1 MWSEL
6 PTQEKEKYKLL
17 IINFASLSKV
27 FSQKSTDS
35 DDNNITPIVNS
46 KFQETAFQ
54 KAFNAISEDI
64 SNTSYDASVKLP
76 KKKKYLVGIKSF
88 GHTSG
93 YQKVAQFKSD
103 SASDDWS
110 TLLSDI
116 KKNLKT
122 QEQNKANKLNENLY
136 KKLALKVASLRN
148 ARIASSKAQTKGFN
162 GSNIDVESI
171 YHVLMPFNKNN
182 KPQILVG
189 QIPYLSIDI
198 DHIKIIKNEKNNKHP
213 QNFEFTDGQHN
224 YRYTSS
230 DSQLLMDFKNKEIV
244 LETWDINYHD
254 DPFYFFENLH
264 QFNTSTSHIT
274 VPIKEDDIQIKD
286 EITDSVSWMIPN
298 KLGKLEESSGY
309 NAFDG
314 STKLGKEERKVS
326 ITQIQTKYKNKI
338 STQELDF
345 AVNQLKSILLKDWR
359 GKSKIKERKEL
370 RTNLITFI
378 QQIKNKELLE
388 DIENLVFRSST
399 EMYIPIPDSKQFHT
413 QKPNFFGKDIGTFL
427 SDGKTLALPTTTERK
442 FKLEFIPSGNVI
454 EAYINQEAG
463 KSIQSI
469 TNQDILGKWILWEVF
484 QLKERELLTL
494 DKLNDIGING
504 IRLTKF
510 KDETRGIGLEF
521 IWIDEENPPQDA
533 IGWVAKNKK
542 DA

>member
-6 PTQEKEKYKLL
+6 PIEKKEKYKLL
-17 IINFASLSKV
+17 ITNFASLSKV
-27 FSQKSTDS
+27 FSQKSSNT

-54 KAFNAISEDI
+54 KAFDAISEDI
-64 SNTSYDASVKLP
+64 ANTSYDASVKLDN
-76 KKKKYLVGIKSF
+76 KKKYLVGIKSF
-88 GHTSG
+88 GYTTG

-110 TLLSDI
+110 TSLSNI
-116 KKNLKT
+116 KKNVKT
-122 QEQNKANKLNENLY
+122 LEPTQANKLNNDLY
-136 KKLALKVASLRN
+136 KKLALKVANLRN
-148 ARIASSKAQTKGFN
+148 ARIASSKAQIKGFN
-162 GSNIDVESI
+162 GSDIDVESI
-171 YHVLMPFNKNN
+171 YHVLMPFK
-182 KPQILVG
+182 KKDQPQILVG
-189 QIPYLSIDI
+189 QISYLPIDI
-198 DHIKIIKNEKNNKHP
+198 DNIKITKNKINKKHP
-213 QNFEFTDGQHN
+213 QNFEFTDGNHN

-230 DSQLLMDFKNKEIV
+230 DSQLLMDFKNKDIV

-254 DPFYFFENLH
+254 NPFYFFENLH
-264 QFNTSTSHIT
+264 LFNISQGNKTAS
-274 VPIKEDDIQIKD
+274 IQIKNKD
-286 EITDSVSWMIPN
+286 ITIDSVCWMIPN
-298 KLGKLEESSGY
+298 ELGELEESSGY
-309 NAFDG
+309 NSFDG
-314 STKLGKEERKVS
+314 STKLGKEDRKVRIS
-326 ITQIQTKYKNKI
+326 QIQTKYKNKI

-345 AVNQLKSILLKDWR
+345 TVNLLESILLKDWR

-370 RTNLITFI
+370 RANLIAFV

-388 DIENLVFRSST
+388 DIEKLVFRSST
-399 EMYIPIPDSKQFHT
+399 EMYIPIPDSKQFHM

-427 SDGKTLALPTTTERK
+427 SDGKTLALPTATERK

-469 TNQDILGKWILWEVF
+469 TNQDILGKWILWDVF

-494 DKLNDIGING
+494 KKLNDIGING

-510 KDETRGIGLEF
+510 KDEKRGIGLEF
-521 IWIDEENPPQDA
+521 IWIDEENPPEDS

>member
-6 PTQEKEKYKLL
+6 PTEKKEKYKLL
-17 IINFASLSKV
+17 ITNFASLSKV
-27 FSQKSTDS
+27 FSQKSS
-35 DDNNITPIVNS
+35 ESNDNDITPIVNS

-54 KAFNAISEDI
+54 KAFDAISEDI
-64 SNTSYDASVKLP
+64 SNTSYDASVKLTN
-76 KKKKYLVGIKSF
+76 KKKYLVGIKSF

-110 TLLSDI
+110 TLLTDI

-122 QEQNKANKLNENLY
+122 QEATEANKLNENLY
-136 KKLALKVASLRN
+136 KKLALKVAGLRN

-162 GSNIDVESI
+162 GSDIDVEVI

-189 QIPYLSIDI
+189 QIPYLPIDTNNI
-198 DHIKIIKNEKNNKHP
+198 YIIKNKNNKYP

-230 DSQLLMDFKNKEIV
+230 DSQLLMDFKNREIV
-244 LETWDINYHD
+244 VETWDINYLNN
-254 DPFYFFENLH
+254 PFYFFENLH
-264 QFNTSTSHIT
+264 QFSTSTSHIT
-274 VPIKEDDIQIKD
+274 TPIKEDNTQIKD

-298 KLGKLEESSGY
+298 EDGKLETSSGF

-314 STKLGKEERKVS
+314 STKLSTVDRQDRINTIQVKYQPLIPKPQLDLIISSLER
-326 ITQIQTKYKNKI
+326 
-338 STQELDF
+338 
-345 AVNQLKSILLKDWR
+345 ILLTSWTQSAEDIDK
-359 GKSKIKERKEL
+359 RKGL
-370 RTNLITFI
+370 RLNLIQDTNLL
-378 QQIKNKELLE
+378 KNQPLLNE
-388 DIENLVFRSST
+388 IEKLVFRSST
-399 EMYIPIPDSKQFHT
+399 EMYIPIPESKNFH
-413 QKPNFFGKDIGTFL
+413 KNRPDFFGKNIGTFETQ
-427 SDGKTLALPTTTERK
+427 SSKLALPKDQRK

-454 EAYINQEAG
+454 ESYINQDSG
-463 KSIQSI
+463 KAIQSI
-469 TNQDILGKWILWEVF
+469 NNQDILGRWILWEVF
-484 QLKERELLTL
+484 QLKERELLTSQKL
-494 DKLNDIGING
+494 DDIGLNG
-504 IRLTKF
+504 IRLIKF
-510 KDETRGIGLEF
+510 KDEMRGIGLEF

>member
-6 PTQEKEKYKLL
+6 PPQEKEKYKLL
-17 IINFASLSKV
+17 ITNFASLSKV
-27 FSQKSTDS
+27 FSQKSSES
-35 DDNNITPIVNS
+35 DQNNITPIVNS

-122 QEQNKANKLNENLY
+122 QEQTKANKLNENLY

-189 QIPYLSIDI
+189 QIPYLPIDI
-198 DHIKIIKNEKNNKHP
+198 HHIKIIKNEKNNKHP

-230 DSQLLMDFKNKEIV
+230 DSQLLMDFKNKEIIV
-244 LETWDINYHD
+244 ETWDINYHD

-286 EITDSVSWMIPN
+286 VITDSVSWMIPN
-298 KLGKLEESSGY
+298 RNGEIEESSGY

-314 STKLGKEERKVS
+314 SSKLSEDIREKRIKKIQNRYQSSIPKENLALIISSLREILSTSWSQSRNDINKRKVLRS
-326 ITQIQTKYKNKI
+326 NLVQDVSNLKNP
-338 STQELDF
+338 E
-345 AVNQLKSILLKDWR
+345 LLKD
-359 GKSKIKERKEL
+359 
-370 RTNLITFI
+370 
-378 QQIKNKELLE
+378 
-388 DIENLVFRSST
+388 IEKLVFRSAT
-399 EMYIPIPDSKQFHT
+399 EMYIPIPESKNFHENR
-413 QKPNFFGKDIGTFL
+413 PDFFGKNIGTF
-427 SDGKTLALPTTTERK
+427 KTKSSKLALPKDQRK

-454 EAYINQEAG
+454 ESYINQDLG
-463 KSIQSI
+463 KAIQSI
-469 TNQDILGKWILWEVF
+469 DNQDTLGKWILWEVF

-504 IRLTKF
+504 IRLIKF
-510 KDETRGIGLEF
+510 KDQNRGIGLEF

-533 IGWVAKNKK
+533 IGWVAKKKK